1 MFNTPPSGFVDP
13 DDWGEF
19 LCELLERNPEVQQ
32 SVEKVEQTC
41 RSIYKNLQAKGYPEE
56 DIREILFMTDL
67 AYELENACADATMQ
81 IVRENYAEVTMKIG
95 MPEDQTELQ
104 RCYLKMLQAK
114 YRTTSGCFWGE
125 PSSPH
130 SQEKEN
136 E

>member
-1 MFNTPPSGFVDP
+1 MFNTHPSGFVDP

-19 LCELLERNPEVQQ
+19 LCELLERNPKVQQ

-67 AYELENACADATMQ
+67 AYELENACADATVQ
-81 IVRENYAEVTMKIG
+81 FVRENHVEVAMKIKI
-95 MPEDQTELQ
+95 PEDQTELQ

-114 YRTTSGCFWGE
+114 YRTTSGCLWGTNA
-125 PSSPH
+125 PPQD
-130 SQEKEN
+130 QENTTK
-136 E
+136 

>member
-1 MFNTPPSGFVDP
+1 MFNSPPRGTVDP

-19 LCELLERNPEVQQ
+19 LSELLERNPKVQQ
-32 SVEKVEQTC
+32 SVEKVEQAC
-41 RSIYKNLQAKGYPEE
+41 RGLYNNLQAKGYPEE

-81 IVRENYAEVTMKIG
+81 LVRENHVEVTMKIKI
-95 MPEDQTELQ
+95 PEDQTELQ
-104 RCYLKMLQAK
+104 RSYLKMLQAK

-125 PSSPH
+125 FSSPH
-130 SQEKEN
+130 DQDNEN